1 MLELGLV
8 VLLTTLLVVRTWQ
21 DRVWRHEDRWL
32 PALSW
37 LGVYP
42 ALRVNGAITGNGD
55 AAQALR
61 DAAVVLVVVTVVTG
75 ARPALVMVDGW
86 PDRKAQ
92 SARDLR
98 WGRASQIA
106 LIVAIGLVS
115 WFG

>member
-1 MLELGLV
+1 MLVLGLV
-8 VLLTTLLVVRTWQ
+8 VSLTALVVVRTWQ
-21 DRVWRHEDRWL
+21 DRVWRHEDRLL
-32 PALSW
+32 PALAW

-42 ALRVNGAITGNGD
+42 ALRLSGAITGDAD

-61 DAAVVLVVVTVVTG
+61 DAAVVLAVVTVVTG

-86 PDRKAQ
+86 PDREAQ
-92 SARDLR
+92 SARDLQ

-106 LIVAIGLVS
+106 LIVAIGVVS